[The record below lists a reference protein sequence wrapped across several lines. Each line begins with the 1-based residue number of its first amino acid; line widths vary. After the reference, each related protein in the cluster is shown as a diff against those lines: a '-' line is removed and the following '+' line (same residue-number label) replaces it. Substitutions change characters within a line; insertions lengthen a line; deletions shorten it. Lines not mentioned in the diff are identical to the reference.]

1 MCGGEGGGEW
11 GWLILELEFAGAKMG
26 VANHGNSCHFF
37 KSKHSYLTYTQP
49 LSLNNQCKIIEYSN
63 INFVCK
69 KLLLY
74 IHTLMFFLGYLP
86 NFKPRVAGY

>member
-1 MCGGEGGGEW
+1 MCVGGGGGEEW

-37 KSKHSYLTYTQP
+37 KNKPSYLTYTQP

-63 INFVCK
+63 IC
-69 KLLLY
+69 LQRITAIIIY
-74 IHTLMFFLGYLP
+74 IL
-86 NFKPRVAGY
+86 